1 MPIINSREFKK
12 KHGVPISESLSLS
25 QIAKLSGMPIAALRE
40 VYAKGEGAYSSNPQS
55 VRMKG
60 TFKKGVDAPMSQ
72 KLSMEQWA
80 LGRVYSFVMKRK
92 NTFGGVDKHI
102 AIKYGIIS

>member
-12 KHGVPISESLSLS
+12 KHGIPPDTSLSLS

-80 LGRVYSFVMKRK
+80 FGRVFSFVMKRK

-102 AIKYGIIS
+102 AIKYGLV